1 MSKIKSIKLLLVIG
15 HCTYYGTMQWFTFKW
30 QPNNSFQMHNSQCPK
45 HQPFVSGTVDRF
57 QICAILK
64 RHNSLFVSII
74 PVANGFPF
82 PAFPALRNPWVFAS
96 SWFRGLIWNLSC
108 FIVNSTNFKARSIFS
123 FLNLSYIK
131 EWSGKYSPFLEL
143 SRRLMSKRHILSY
156 QVLLAQILKMK
167 LLSQMNSVDQ
177 VKGVAVLAGHLENWT
192 QWPIVVTQV
201 PIERS
206 YHTRT
211 LTHCGHK
218 ANKPSR
224 CTRWRECQTTT
235 EFANYSDIE

>member
-1 MSKIKSIKLLLVIG
+1 MEQCNDLLLSDNQTIASK
-15 HCTYYGTMQWFTFKW
+15 CTIPNAQSISHLSVVQSIDFKSAPSW
-30 QPNNSFQMHNSQCPK
+30 N
-45 HQPFVSGTVDRF
+45 VTIVY
-57 QICAILK
+57 
-64 RHNSLFVSII
+64 LFVLII
-74 PVANGFPF
+74 PVAHGFPF

-143 SRRLMSKRHILSY
+143 SRCLMSKRHILSY
-156 QVLLAQILKMK
+156 QVLLAQIVKMK

>member
-1 MSKIKSIKLLLVIG
+1 MGIGHIMEQCNDLLLSDNQTIASK
-15 HCTYYGTMQWFTFKW
+15 CTIPNAQSISHLSVVQSIDFKSAPSW
-30 QPNNSFQMHNSQCPK
+30 NVTIVYLYQSFPSRTGSRSQRSQRFATLGSLLPRG
-45 HQPFVSGTVDRF
+45 FVV
-57 QICAILK
+57 
-64 RHNSLFVSII
+64 
-74 PVANGFPF
+74 
-82 PAFPALRNPWVFAS
+82 
-96 SWFRGLIWNLSC
+96 LIWNLSC

-218 ANKPSR
+218 ASKPSR